1 LSNQELDIAHSVE
14 SYDLWRKLKKI
25 DVLYLAI
32 LLFDQVHSPNS
43 FKVLRYLVESAKEKA
58 TGNPSIP
65 HRFLTE
71 LEEDMLRSIIAGDSF
86 EEFIAHRH

>member
-1 LSNQELDIAHSVE
+1 MSNQELDITHSVE

-25 DVLYLAI
+25 DALYLAI
-32 LLFDQVHSPNS
+32 LLFGQAHSPNS